1 MYYPRLNADYVE
13 GAAFDPEYQE
23 QKRLKREQQREE
35 DKERRQ
41 KEYEER
47 QQQRGMSA
55 FALDNGLG
63 MFTVF
68 WCMNL
73 TQKRKG

>member
-47 QQQRGMSA
+47 QQQRGLSA
-55 FALDNGLG
+55 LHMIMDLACLPSSAA
-63 MFTVF
+63 
-68 WCMNL
+68 
-73 TQKRKG
+73 